1 MNYTIVKSQ
10 VNSSKG
16 RSDYAASSQVT
27 SRWRQN
33 QIIEKIADVYTLTRV
48 TILALLTSLQN
59 LLVEYMAMGCSNDFG
74 FASFFY
80 SIRKSIRRG
89 FIAPNDSYQP
99 NRNFNR
105 IPAREDSQR
114 PEAVIPCRKKSK
126 SMMRKF
132 QSIKEKLISFFS
144 GEYMLHSMNNYKK
157 NNLTPEQYANL
168 APGEIDNMNRVVGK
182 FQPLSEFHSNRFF
195 ENNFILFN
203 VTRRIPQYYFVLP
216 S

>member
-10 VNSSKG
+10 VNSNKG
-16 RSDYAASSQVT
+16 RSDYAERTRVT

-33 QIIEKIADVYTLTRV
+33 QIIEKIAYGYTLTRV

-59 LLVEYMAMGCSNDFG
+59 LLVEYMVMGCSNDFG

-80 SIRKSIRRG
+80 SIRRG
-89 FIAPNDSYQP
+89 FIGPDNSYQP

-105 IPAREDSQR
+105 IHARVESQR
-114 PEAVIPCRKKSK
+114 PEAVMPCRKKSK
-126 SMMRKF
+126 SMMKKF
-132 QSIKEKLISFFS
+132 QSIKEKLISIFS
-144 GEYMLHSMNNYKK
+144 GKYRFHTMNNYKK

-168 APGEIDNMNRVVGK
+168 TPGEIDNMDRVVATL
-182 FQPLSEFHSNRFF
+182 QPLPEYPNTRFF

-203 VTRRIPQYYFVLP
+203 VTYKIPQYYFVIP

>member
-16 RSDYAASSQVT
+16 RSDYAASSRVT

-33 QIIEKIADVYTLTRV
+33 QIIEKIAYGYTLTRI

-59 LLVEYMAMGCSNDFG
+59 LLVEYMVMGYSNDFG

-80 SIRKSIRRG
+80 SIRRG
-89 FIAPNDSYQP
+89 FIGPHDSYQP

-105 IPAREDSQR
+105 IPARVESQR
-114 PEAVIPCRKKSK
+114 PEAVLPCREKSK

-132 QSIKEKLISFFS
+132 QSIKENLISIFS
-144 GEYMLHSMNNYKK
+144 GEYRLHSMKNYKEGI
-157 NNLTPEQYANL
+157 LTAEQYANL
-168 APGEIDNMNRVVGK
+168 KQSEIENIIKVVAVIQTLPEYNGTD
-182 FQPLSEFHSNRFF
+182 FF
-195 ENNFILFN
+195 DHNFILFN
-203 VTRRIPQYYFVLP
+203 VTYRIPQYRVELP
-216 S
+216 